1 MPRRSKKNDK
11 SIHGNILI
19 IAEKLLLNYGIKGWS
34 MDSVAQEA
42 GIAKNTLYVII
53 SSKEQL
59 IEDVVINRLKNN
71 VEVIVEIFKNE
82 PDFEKA
88 CDLGTKHLAR
98 TISSYDLLIL
108 PQVFRE
114 YPMIREKF
122 GSIGRKLGTSIHNYI
137 NKAKK
142 DGHVRKEVDNDVV
155 INCVTAIVNYLL
167 SENYRG
173 KDFESRV
180 NKGISYLMKGI
191 LA

>member
-11 SIHGNILI
+11 NIHDNILK

-34 MDSVAQEA
+34 MDSVAMEA
-42 GIAKNTLYVII
+42 GIAKNTLYEII
-53 SSKEQL
+53 DSKEQL
-59 IEDVVINRLKNN
+59 IEDVVIRRLKNN
-71 VEVIVEIFKNE
+71 VEVVVEIFKNE
-82 PDFEKA
+82 SDFEKA
-88 CDLGTKHLAR
+88 CDLGSKHLAR
-98 TISSYDLLIL
+98 TISTYDLLIL

-114 YPMIREKF
+114 YPKIKEKF
-122 GSIGRKLGTSIHNYI
+122 GLIGRKLGTSIHNHI

-142 DGHVRKEVDNDVV
+142 DGTVREGVDNDVV

-167 SENYRG
+167 SENYKG

-180 NKGISYLMKGI
+180 NKGISYLMRGI

>member
-1 MPRRSKKNDK
+1 
-11 SIHGNILI
+11 
-19 IAEKLLLNYGIKGWS
+19 
-34 MDSVAQEA
+34 MDSVAREA
-42 GIAKNTLYVII
+42 GIAKNTLYEII

-59 IEDVVINRLKNN
+59 IEEVVIGRLKNN
-71 VEVIVEIFKNE
+71 IKLIVEIFKNE

-88 CDLGTKHLAR
+88 CDLGSKHLAR
-98 TISSYDLLIL
+98 NISTYDLLIL

-122 GSIGRKLGTSIHNYI
+122 GSIGRTLGTSIHNYI
-137 NKAKK
+137 NKAKQ
-142 DGHVRKEVDNDVV
+142 DGKVRTEVDNDVV

-180 NKGISYLMKGI
+180 NKGLSYLLK
-191 LA
+191 

>member
-11 SIHGNILI
+11 NIHDNILR

-34 MDSVAQEA
+34 MDSVALEA
-42 GIAKNTLYVII
+42 GIAKNTLYEII
-53 SSKEQL
+53 DSKEQL
-59 IEDVVINRLKNN
+59 IEDVVISRLKNN
-71 VEVIVEIFKNE
+71 IEIVVEIFKNE

-88 CDLGTKHLAR
+88 CDLGSKHLAR
-98 TISSYDLLIL
+98 TISTYDLIIL

-167 SENYRG
+167 SENYKG
-173 KDFESRV
+173 KDFEGRV
-180 NKGISYLMKGI
+180 NKGISYLMRGI

>member
-1 MPRRSKKNDK
+1 MPRRSKKTDK
-11 SIHGNILI
+11 NIHDNILK

-34 MDSVAQEA
+34 MDSVALEA
-42 GIAKNTLYVII
+42 GIAKNTLYEII
-53 SSKEQL
+53 DSKERL
-59 IEDVVINRLKNN
+59 IEDVVISRLKNN
-71 VEVIVEIFKNE
+71 VEVVVEIFKNE

-88 CDLGTKHLAR
+88 CDLGSKHLAR
-98 TISSYDLLIL
+98 TISTYDLLIL

-114 YPMIREKF
+114 YPMIKEKF

-142 DGHVRKEVDNDVV
+142 DGIVRKEVDNDVV

-167 SENYRG
+167 SENYKG
-173 KDFESRV
+173 KDFEGRV

>member
-11 SIHGNILI
+11 SIHDNILK

-34 MDSVAQEA
+34 MDSVALEA
-42 GIAKNTLYVII
+42 GIAKNTLYEII

-59 IEDVVINRLKNN
+59 IEDVVISRLKNN
-71 VEVIVEIFKNE
+71 VEVVVEIFKNE

-88 CDLGTKHLAR
+88 CDLGSKHLAR
-98 TISSYDLLIL
+98 TISTYDLLIL

-114 YPMIREKF
+114 YPMIKEKF
-122 GSIGRKLGTSIHNYI
+122 GLIGRKLGTSIHNYI

-142 DGHVRKEVDNDVV
+142 DGTVREEVDNDVV

-173 KDFESRV
+173 KDFEGRV
-180 NKGISYLMKGI
+180 NKGISYLMRGI

>member
-11 SIHGNILI
+11 NIHDNILK

-34 MDSVAQEA
+34 MDSVALEA
-42 GIAKNTLYVII
+42 GIAKNTLYEII
-53 SSKEQL
+53 DSKEQL
-59 IEDVVINRLKNN
+59 IEDVVIRRLKNN
-71 VEVIVEIFKNE
+71 VEVVVEIFKNE

-88 CDLGTKHLAR
+88 CDLGSKHLAR
-98 TISSYDLLIL
+98 TISTYDLLIL

-114 YPMIREKF
+114 YPKIKEKF
-122 GSIGRKLGTSIHNYI
+122 GLIGRKLGTSIHNYI

-142 DGHVRKEVDNDVV
+142 DGTVREEVDNDVV

-167 SENYRG
+167 SENYKG

-180 NKGISYLMKGI
+180 NKGISYLMRGI

>member
-1 MPRRSKKNDK
+1 MPRRSKKNDQN
-11 SIHGNILI
+11 IRDNILL
-19 IAEKLLLNYGIKGWS
+19 IAEKMLLNYGIKGWN

-42 GIAKNTLYVII
+42 GIAKNTLYEII

-88 CDLGTKHLAR
+88 CNLGSKHLAR
-98 TISSYDLLIL
+98 TISAYDLVIL

-114 YPMIREKF
+114 YPKIREKF
-122 GSIGRKLGTSIHNYI
+122 RFIGRKLATSIHNYI

-142 DGHVRKEVDNDVV
+142 EGTVRKEVDNDVV
-155 INCVTAIVNYLL
+155 INCVTAIINYLL
-167 SENYRG
+167 SENYQR
-173 KDFESRV
+173 KDFESSV
-180 NKGISYLMKGI
+180 NKGISYLLKGI
-191 LA
+191 LT

>member
-1 MPRRSKKNDK
+1 MPRRSKKNDQC
-11 SIHGNILI
+11 IHDNVLL
-19 IAEKLLLNYGIKGWS
+19 IAERFLLNYGIKGWS

-42 GIAKNTLYVII
+42 GIAKNTLYEII

-59 IEDVVINRLKNN
+59 IEDVVIARLKNN
-71 VEVIVEIFKNE
+71 VEVIVEIFRTE

-88 CDLGTKHLAR
+88 CNLGTKHLSR
-98 TISSYDLLIL
+98 SISKYDLLVL

-122 GSIGRKLGTSIHNYI
+122 NSIGRKLATSIHNYI
-137 NKAKK
+137 NEAKK
-142 DGHVRKEVDNDVV
+142 NGTVRKEVDNDVV
-155 INCVTAIVNYLL
+155 INCVTAIINYLL
-167 SENYRG
+167 SESYKG
-173 KDFESRV
+173 KDFENGV